1 MDEFTETILIVLC
14 GILWWAADY
23 SSGMLLDM
31 KNGKIIE

>member
-1 MDEFTETILIVLC
+1 MDEYIGAILIIIAC
-14 GILWWAADY
+14 ILWLTADY